1 MGYTKRHR
9 NFLLFIAGILLFT
22 ASCSIGIEKRRY
34 NKGYHVSVSQKQSR
48 KVTKAVPAS
57 SSASRT
63 YAGNDATGH
72 PTVVADAPSKN
83 KAAANTRSY
92 DPASA
97 KSTSFIVEKNPD
109 STYKRP
115 FFHRLTNKRLR

>member
-9 NFLLFIAGILLFT
+9 NFLFLLAGVFLFIV
-22 ASCSIGIEKRRY
+22 SCSIGIEKRRY
-34 NKGYHVSVSQKQSR
+34 NKGYHVSVTQKQSR
-48 KVTKAVPAS
+48 KVTKSTPTS
-57 SSASRT
+57 TSASRT
-63 YAGNDATGH
+63 YAGTDARNQTAAVDDG
-72 PTVVADAPSKN
+72 PSI
-83 KAAANTRSY
+83 KATSHHRTEE
-92 DPASA
+92 PASA